1 MTPPDTKLKV
11 GDLVQ
16 FRDDQRLGIVV
27 SEVFD
32 MRPTWSDFH
41 PAVHVRTRHGLPPH
55 DEGVWTWLLE
65 DIKVMSSVD
74 GTV

>member
-32 MRPTWSDFH
+32 IRPQWLDVY
-41 PAVHVRTRHGLPPH
+41 PAVEVRTKHEHTGE
-55 DEGVWTWLLE
+55 EGVWMWMLE
-65 DIKVMSSVD
+65 DIEVLSE
-74 GTV
+74 GQ

>member
-1 MTPPDTKLKV
+1 MTPPHTKLKV

-55 DEGVWTWLLE
+55 DEGVWTWLFE
-65 DIKVMSSVD
+65 DIEVLSQCQ
-74 GTV
+74 